1 MTKKK
6 LRHLIFIGVIMF
18 YMAATLM
25 NYFGASETEARMFRS
40 WTGDLTGEYM
50 DSLLITFKEQNAE
63 LIEENS
69 DKAAELFLYEYSRG
83 LRNSIYPHSLAICD
97 EEGNLTFASDNY
109 IYLSGYRDNK
119 DIFVD
124 VEPYLTDELKKQI
137 KEMPLNVAQERYVKL
152 HNTGEK
158 YIPVSTNFKYM
169 GKNGEE
175 TVELIFS
182 DYEPN
187 VTCTMMEDYWIDF
200 CFNEATAEVYHK
212 NYYDKQRANI
222 ESWHK
227 SRNAKMGKNLLDDEQ
242 IKEFTKEQSGLSDE
256 EFEQLE
262 WTSSNDWL
270 SGGGSF
276 SSSSVLTGH
285 APLFLGDG
293 YELYYSFGYNQP
305 VTALLSDYFA
315 GYTIYLSII
324 FAVAAIAFYIICMRV
339 IKKSEWLEQAKT
351 TFISAAS
358 HELKTPVAII
368 QNQCE
373 CIMENIAPEKNGEYV
388 KSIYDEAVRMDAIVS
403 SLLSYNKLSQL
414 SDIKKESC
422 NLSELLRQEVLIYR
436 KFAENEGTEI
446 EEKIESDIY
455 TDCNIQL
462 MKMAIDNYLSNAI
475 KHSSGDKKIV
485 VSLKSVKPHFLLE
498 VMNSA
503 EEASVDT
510 AKLAWNEFSRGDASR
525 QRQGTSV
532 GMGLPICKKVFSL
545 HGFTYGCEYK
555 GGNAVFYVKG
565 V

>member
-6 LRHLIFIGVIMF
+6 LRRLIFIGVIMF

-25 NYFGASETEARMFRS
+25 NYFGARETVGRMFRS
-40 WTGDLTGEYM
+40 WTGDLTGEYYE
-50 DSLLITFKEQNAE
+50 SLLITFKEQNAE
-63 LIEENS
+63 LIEEDS

-83 LRNSIYPHSLAICD
+83 LRNSIYPYSLAICD
-97 EEGNLTFASDNY
+97 EEGNLTFASDNF
-109 IYLSGYRDNK
+109 IYLSDNRGLE

-124 VEPYLTDELKKQI
+124 AEPYLTDELRKQI
-137 KEMPLNVAQERYVKL
+137 RNIPTQVAREINVNLYY
-152 HNTGEK
+152 TGEK
-158 YIPVSTNFKYM
+158 YIPVSVKLKYM
-169 GKNGEE
+169 GEDGEE

-187 VTCTMMEDYWIDF
+187 VTCSREDYWIDL
-200 CFNEATAEVYHK
+200 CFNEVNKTAYHK
-212 NYYDKQRANI
+212 KYFDYQKENIEIWYNRRIAKREKDIFDDEYRANFV
-222 ESWHK
+222 
-227 SRNAKMGKNLLDDEQ
+227 
-242 IKEFTKEQSGLSDE
+242 KEHAGWSDE
-256 EFEQLE
+256 EFEQME
-262 WTSSNDWL
+262 WTSNSDWL
-270 SGGGSF
+270 SGGEAF
-276 SSSSVLTGH
+276 ISSDHNVGCTTL
-285 APLFLGDG
+285 LLGDG
-293 YELYYSFGYNQP
+293 YEIYYSFGYNQP

-373 CIMENIAPEKNGEYV
+373 CIMENIAPDKNGEYV
-388 KSIYDEAVRMDAIVS
+388 KSIYDEAVRMNVIVS

-422 NLSELLRQEVLIYR
+422 NLSELLRQEVLVYR
-436 KFAENEGTEI
+436 KFAENEGVEI
-446 EEKIESDIY
+446 EEIIESDIY

-475 KHSSGDKKIV
+475 KHSSGDKKMT

-510 AKLAWNEFSRGDASR
+510 AKKSWNEFSRGDASR

-545 HGFTYGCEYK
+545 HGFTCGCEYK
-555 GGNAVFYVKG
+555 GGNAIFFVKG